1 MAPPSVEF
9 ICAAPLHLCA
19 AAPAGTLT
27 INVESWAFCP
37 SASLT
42 GHLWKTLTNPVP
54 IELLRLHWRSYV
66 PAVTELPIQATEG
79 ANLTEKT

>member
-1 MAPPSVEF
+1 MAPSVEF
-9 ICAAPLHLCA
+9 ICAAPVHLCA

-27 INVESWAFCP
+27 INVASWAFCP

-42 GHLWKTLTNPVP
+42 GHLWTTLANAVP

-66 PAVTELPIQATEG
+66 PAATELSIQASEA